1 MLSLLL
7 DDGNIIDGDGDGDKD
22 VQDDV
27 RGMGGNIP
35 SVASLGS
42 GRWIR
47 QDSKTSKHF

>member
-7 DDGNIIDGDGDGDKD
+7 DGNNIEGDGDGDRD
-22 VQDDV
+22 VHDDV
-27 RGMGGNIP
+27 RGTGGNIP

-47 QDSKTSKHF
+47 QDSETSKHI

>member
-7 DDGNIIDGDGDGDKD
+7 DGNNIEGDGDGDRD
-22 VQDDV
+22 VHDDV
-27 RGMGGNIP
+27 RGTGGNIP

-47 QDSKTSKHF
+47 QDSDSDLIL